1 MYLILYEYIY
11 FEVYGWLAWI
21 RKLRGRDALFVGFGG
36 KKMGKGRGRMCVKRD
51 GWSKPLK
58 GAYI

>member
-1 MYLILYEYIY
+1 M
-11 FEVYGWLAWI
+11 AWI
-21 RKLRGRDALFVGFGG
+21 RKIRGRDALFVGFMGDGEKRG
-36 KKMGKGRGRMCVKRD
+36 KERGRMCVKRD